1 MVMLALQSPLE
12 AYRADL
18 ARHPGRRDFGP
29 SDTLWLLVTHCL
41 SRLAKTD
48 EFARNA
54 IAEYCGTAIGELV
67 ADLDPAGEQTKETA
81 AAVAKL
87 RYGLG
92 DLEGREG
99 ADCIAQAVRTMA
111 DAMGDAG
118 ALSLAYCSLGH
129 LRAALPAASPSE
141 QGLMLADQARVARL
155 IGDLEGAEELYEMA
169 SEIGRRFGKTEVEV
183 RATLGRGVLARVR
196 GNYPKAR
203 SLFESGLR
211 KATANGLDELA
222 AAGHQGLLIA
232 AAAAGDVDTALVH
245 GWAAYELAASDATR
259 QAEML
264 FNLGHLCLLAGYP
277 TAALRGFIA
286 SMRRARG
293 LRSRIPALGSAAEA
307 AARLGDEEMVGRI
320 SSLLT
325 EAGSEGSLPYETS
338 QAYRSLS
345 VAWGVLGD
353 ATRADDWRSRA
364 REIAKRDA
372 RHRAPECADGR
383 RASPSRAHPAVAAGR
398 GLNGVAGRGARVGAA
413 GAHTCGLM
421 KSTCGLMKSP

>member
-18 ARHPGRRDFGP
+18 ARHPGRRDFGS

-41 SRLAKTD
+41 SRLSRTD
-48 EFARNA
+48 ELARNA
-54 IAEYCGTAIGELV
+54 IAEYCVTAIAELV
-67 ADLDPAGEQTKETA
+67 SDIDPKAEETRTTV

-92 DLEGREG
+92 DIEGREG
-99 ADCIAQAVRTMA
+99 ADCVSQAVREMA

-129 LRAALPAASPSE
+129 LRAALPAASPRE

-169 SEIGRRFGKTEVEV
+169 SEIGRRFGKADVEV
-183 RATLGRGVLARVR
+183 RATLGRGVIARVR

-203 SLFESGLR
+203 SLFETGLR
-211 KATANGLDELA
+211 KATAAGLDELA

-245 GWAAYELAASDATR
+245 GWAAYELAATDASR

-277 TAALRGFIA
+277 TAALRGFLA

-293 LRSRIPALGSAAEA
+293 MRSRLPALGSAAEA
-307 AARLGDEEMVGRI
+307 AARLGDAALVSRI
-320 SSLLT
+320 ATLVT
-325 EAGSEGSLPYETS
+325 EAASHASLPYETS
-338 QAYRSLS
+338 QAFRSLS
-345 VAWGVLGD
+345 VACGVLGN
-353 ATRADDWRSRA
+353 ATEAESWRLRA
-364 REIAKRDA
+364 RELAKRGGFFEVVHATERQATPMADA
-372 RHRAPECADGR
+372 PPR
-383 RASPSRAHPAVAAGR
+383 RELTQPSRLVVASMESLDEEHASELLELTHAG
-398 GLNGVAGRGARVGAA
+398 
-413 GAHTCGLM
+413 
-421 KSTCGLMKSP
+421 